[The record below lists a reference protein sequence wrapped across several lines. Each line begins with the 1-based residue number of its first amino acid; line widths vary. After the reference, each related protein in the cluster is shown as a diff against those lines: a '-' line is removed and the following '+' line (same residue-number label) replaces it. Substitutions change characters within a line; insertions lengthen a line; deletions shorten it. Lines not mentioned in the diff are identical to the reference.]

1 MDKDYRQLL
10 QIPTNRLEAINSVLL
25 DPNSQVMNQFLA
37 VVAKYG
43 TPQEINKK
51 HRAARKMENLFKL
64 VEEKNPAYIKDLNWL
79 IKQRDKGAFISVANY
94 RKKVLGNAAK
104 NMKFKDRN
112 AVTLEVSALQ
122 YFPWVRVMAEQAI
135 ANKTLMPGRYI
146 AAVSYTHLT
155 LPTSDLV

>member
-1 MDKDYRQLL
+1 MAKLQNLLKISPDKLK
-10 QIPTNRLEAINSVLL
+10 AFNSVLL

-51 HRAARKMENLFKL
+51 HRAARKMENLYKL

-94 RKKVLGNAAK
+94 RKNYQ
-104 NMKFKDRN
+104 NF
-112 AVTLEVSALQ
+112 
-122 YFPWVRVMAEQAI
+122 
-135 ANKTLMPGRYI
+135 
-146 AAVSYTHLT
+146 
-155 LPTSDLV
+155 